1 MKLARPA
8 GGRPLD
14 VTVGKVAKPT
24 TLDAENIRD
33 LEDMLGLSI
42 NQREKLA
49 AYLRSA
55 KVPMAPG
62 VREKLMA
69 MDRWLDDWYE
79 TAELEIE
86 ERREVTKKGEDT
98 GEEEVPAQ
106 EPEPESP
113 PLDADEGREGGRG
126 GGSGRGRVRGRG
138 GAAQGQAVEL
148 LPPPEVRR
156 RPRRE
161 AAVLADISLEQSV
174 DKGEMSEK
182 DCQAGENRKRKK
194 VVKKTKKAGVKKQPR
209 KRKKKVKI
217 YETIRKKKPLVYVK
231 DVAAFL
237 EMVREERG
245 IPAEECMVR
254 LAIDA
259 GQGSLKV
266 VANLFNR
273 YYLETVTG
281 YLWHMIFHYDTSHL
295 TFTLTT
301 S

>member
-1 MKLARPA
+1 M
-8 GGRPLD
+8 
-14 VTVGKVAKPT
+14 TVGKVAKPA
-24 TLDAENIRD
+24 TLEAENIRD

-62 VREKLMA
+62 VREKLLA
-69 MDRWLDDWYE
+69 MDRWLDEWYE

-86 ERREVTKKGEDT
+86 ERREVKKKGEDA

-113 PLDADEGREGGRG
+113 PLDADERREGGRG

-138 GAAQGQAVEL
+138 GAAQGQAVD
-148 LPPPEVRR
+148 LPPPTEVRR

-161 AAVLADISLEQSV
+161 AAAMADISLEQSV

-182 DCQAGENRKRKK
+182 DCQAGESRKRKK
-194 VVKKTKKAGVKKQPR
+194 VVKKTKKAVVKKQPR
-209 KRKKKVKI
+209 KRKKKAKV
-217 YETIRKKKPLVYVK
+217 YETIRKKKPLVYVTN
-231 DVAAFL
+231 VAAFL

-273 YYLETVTG
+273 YYFG
-281 YLWHMIFHYDTSHL
+281 DSAR
-295 TFTLTT
+295 
-301 S
+301 

>member
-1 MKLARPA
+1 M
-8 GGRPLD
+8 
-14 VTVGKVAKPT
+14 
-24 TLDAENIRD
+24 
-33 LEDMLGLSI
+33 SI

-86 ERREVTKKGEDT
+86 ERREVKKKGEDT

-273 YYLETVTG
+273 YYFETVTG
-281 YLWHMIFHYDTSHL
+281 AQVALLPPQRQARLAEPLQDGSQPLVVHL
-295 TFTLTT
+295 
-301 S
+301 SDAVD